1 MNLTKRTALL
11 CIVLI
16 AFSAL
21 AIVFGLYDLQIS
33 LALVNEESAFGVILE
48 NLGVLVAPMLATC
61 AAITAITWFKKETE
75 APKRKQKMIFSA
87 LAAAIGVGYTEY
99 VFFDSFAVVEGII
112 YLLATLL
119 LYAAVAAL
127 VQKLSRET
135 LYELF
140 RISVVTMWYLVT
152 ILVAIL
158 VIKTFW
164 GRIRYRQMEDLSQ
177 FVPWFIPQGIT
188 GYHSFP
194 SGHTSNATSVYL
206 LTMFAPLTKN
216 KALKALCWIAPI
228 VWIIVMAVSRV
239 IVGAHFASD
248 VLFGAGIS
256 IALFYLVK
264 HIVLKHIRPMN

>member
-1 MNLTKRTALL
+1 MTLTKRTALL
-11 CIVLI
+11 CVVLLVF
-16 AFSAL
+16 AAL
-21 AIVFGLYDLQIS
+21 AVVFGMYDLQIS
-33 LALVNEESAFGVILE
+33 LALVNQESPFGLTLE
-48 NLGVLVAPMLATC
+48 TLGVLVAPMIATC
-61 AAITAITWFKKETE
+61 ASIVTITFFVKEKE
-75 APKRKQKMIFSA
+75 AAKRKQKIVFSA
-87 LAAAIGVGYTEY
+87 LAAAIGIGYTVY
-99 VFFDSFAVVEGII
+99 VFLDFAILECLL

-119 LYAAVAAL
+119 IYAAVALL

-135 LYELF
+135 LYTF
-140 RISVVTMWYLVT
+140 MRISVVALWYLVT

-164 GRIRYRQMEDLSQ
+164 GRIRYRQMEDISQ

-188 GYHSFP
+188 GFNSFP

-216 KALKALCWIAPI
+216 KFLKALCWIAPI

-239 IVGAHFASD
+239 IVGAHYASD

-264 HIVLKHIRPMN
+264 HIVLKKIRPLA